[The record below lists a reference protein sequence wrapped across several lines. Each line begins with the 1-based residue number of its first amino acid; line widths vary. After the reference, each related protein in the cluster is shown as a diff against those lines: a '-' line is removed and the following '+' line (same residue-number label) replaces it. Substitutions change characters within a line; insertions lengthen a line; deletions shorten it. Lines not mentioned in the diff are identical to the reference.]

1 MDIDK
6 LKLTELRP
14 LKTLS
19 LYDLLAKKRR
29 ENMREHSKKTVYAKD
44 QKNSES
50 SSLKQTTYGKKF
62 LDK

>member
-1 MDIDK
+1 MDTNK

-29 ENMREHSKKTVYAKD
+29 ENMQKHTEQTHYAKD
-44 QKNSES
+44 QKNSER
-50 SSLKQTTYGKKF
+50 SSLKQTAQELKK
-62 LDK
+62 KQ

>member
-29 ENMREHSKKTVYAKD
+29 ENMQKHTEQTHYAKD
-44 QKNSES
+44 QKNSKS
-50 SSLKQTTYGKKF
+50 SPLKQTAQELKK
-62 LDK
+62 KQ